1 VLVGPGPG
9 EDVDAA
15 AADPLHDAQCRTSPD
30 TRHAPAVAKAGA
42 SLAACLA
49 TCREHGIFQ
58 RGFHFRAAAVSIA
71 AEEAQMRKL
80 SLISIFAVVA
90 CGGAHA
96 LKDQARDAMP
106 SKDSVAMTTP
116 SSSHASQSSGQYD
129 QSQQNSTVG
138 DASPFFSLTVAVG
151 AVFNVPTAAFLD
163 LLQHV

>member
-1 VLVGPGPG
+1 
-9 EDVDAA
+9 
-15 AADPLHDAQCRTSPD
+15 
-30 TRHAPAVAKAGA
+30 
-42 SLAACLA
+42 
-49 TCREHGIFQ
+49 
-58 RGFHFRAAAVSIA
+58 
-71 AEEAQMRKL
+71 MRKL

-163 LLQHV
+163 LLQHVTNDSEPTSCTTTSCTWGPGSAALDYNNFKLVVTKNGDAFDWALSGQAKSKPGSDFVTFAIPSSSNVTL